1 MEWSKKNKPCLIFW
15 VIFWQKTHFSLSFFR
30 SLQDVACSVFVYN
43 LELIGGHK
51 CDLVQLWAV
60 SAERLTVVAD
70 TARRL
75 PVWGQRVYV
84 GQPWA
89 CMLWQQHGHC
99 AVQQDRD
106 WSGQREPAWREA
118 PLTRQHRYFL
128 ICPLKHFDIIRPHRA
143 TSTLIILTFATA
155 AKWAKRSKRRRN
167 RQKYWTHQIMVHIW
181 DVGMV
186 IWWAVLSYWGCS
198 ITPSLQTWQYRATE
212 TLDCQKITTAA
223 AGKPASQFI
232 TQGLKNE
239 ENYLENQQ
247 KSYFPQVQRVLIVI
261 ISKSSLFKY

>member
-1 MEWSKKNKPCLIFW
+1 M
-15 VIFWQKTHFSLSFFR
+15 
-30 SLQDVACSVFVYN
+30 SLQTQFNLSVLWGLQDAACSVFVYN
-43 LELIGGHK
+43 LDLICGRK

-60 SAERLTVVAD
+60 SAERLTMVAD

-89 CMLWQQHGHC
+89 RMLWQQHGHC

-143 TSTLIILTFATA
+143 TSSLIILTFGTA
-155 AKWAKRSKRRRN
+155 AKRAKRGKRRRN
-167 RQKYWTHQIMVHIW
+167 SEQTSDHGACLKCW
-181 DVGMV
+181 DAHLMGGYLPMSRHVT
-186 IWWAVLSYWGCS
+186 WAVFNYKVTDLTIQSWNTS
-198 ITPSLQTWQYRATE
+198 WLQKLTAV
-212 TLDCQKITTAA
+212 TLFPVSDSKKGQ
-223 AGKPASQFI
+223 
-232 TQGLKNE
+232 
-239 ENYLENQQ
+239 NYVEILQN
-247 KSYFPQVQRVLIVI
+247 SYFFKVFKQR
-261 ISKSSLFKY
+261 YR

>member
-1 MEWSKKNKPCLIFW
+1 METTGRQPVKQEKHFCTWKMSNNNVEVWSEAKKKNPCLIFW
-15 VIFWQKTHFSLSFFR
+15 LIFWQKTHFSLSFFR
-30 SLQDVACSVFVYN
+30 GLQDVACSVFVYN

-167 RQKYWTHQIMVHIW
+167 RQKYWTHQIVVHVW

-186 IWWAVLSYWGCS
+186 IWWAVLSYWECS
-198 ITPSLQTWQYRATE
+198 ITPRLQTWQYRATE
-212 TLDCQKITTAA
+212 TLDCQKITTGA
-223 AGKPASQFI
+223 AGKQHRSLL
-232 TQGLKNE
+232 LKD
-239 ENYLENQQ
+239 
-247 KSYFPQVQRVLIVI
+247 
-261 ISKSSLFKY
+261 